1 VEQYGVPFGSAKIG
15 QISPSG
21 VNYKEVYL
29 NDNGEVNKV
38 MDNVVEGILKILA
51 MSHQAT
57 KWLAPKTSTTWESR
71 TWSKIALTSGTK
83 RDTISWILLSF
94 AL

>member
-1 VEQYGVPFGSAKIG
+1 VEQYGAPFGSAQFG

-38 MDNVVEGILKILA
+38 MDDVVEGILKIL
-51 MSHQAT
+51 
-57 KWLAPKTSTTWESR
+57 
-71 TWSKIALTSGTK
+71 
-83 RDTISWILLSF
+83 
-94 AL
+94 